1 MSDTRTSDDPSID
14 LRVSV
19 DPVVEAPPAIEPE
32 IESPEPHDVTVADE
46 GSFTVARCACG
57 WRSYARRSRQRA
69 RAEGADHTLLYGPPS
84 SA

>member
-14 LRVSV
+14 LREAP
-19 DPVVEAPPAIEPE
+19 DPVVEMVPLELE
-32 IESPEPHDVTVADE
+32 IELTEPHDVTVADE
-46 GSFTVARCACG
+46 GSFTVARCTCG

-84 SA
+84 

>member
-1 MSDTRTSDDPSID
+1 MADTRTSDDPSIELD
-14 LRVSV
+14 VVADPAV
-19 DPVVEAPPAIEPE
+19 DASTAETELPD
-32 IESPEPHDVTVADE
+32 PHDVTVADE

-69 RAEGADHTLLYGPPS
+69 RSEGADHTLLYGP